1 MWIRVFI
8 AIIVLCISIS
18 INAQNSFTSARI
30 FATRD
35 GLPQSFVFGLVQDN
49 EDFVWIGTRIGIVR
63 YDGRNLRPLQY
74 NANDTVKLSS
84 RLIIAMTKDMS
95 GSFWIDHESLAIDR
109 LDPANEKIEH
119 ISDRPLFQK
128 NPFRLARQRWT
139 TDELGNLWCAAE
151 NGSLYYFNW
160 KENKVNHYTK
170 KTSGVLSDSVWAF
183 LQDPD
188 HSMWMLTRQG
198 LSRFHPGSGQFTHFP
213 LPILASLD
221 NAVPLIKRKN
231 GFLV

>member
-1 MWIRVFI
+1 MYYNINSLAVYVDTGIYSNYCIVHFNLNQRAEFFHVSTDFCYPRWTPSIIRI
-8 AIIVLCISIS
+8 
-18 INAQNSFTSARI
+18 R
-30 FATRD
+30 
-35 GLPQSFVFGLVQDN
+35 P
-49 EDFVWIGTRIGIVR
+49 GTRIGIVR